1 MQHAWLRMFMHV
13 LVYDPAKAS
22 PRALETLV
30 TYARL
35 GVGRPGCGALQD
47 DLATMFQSAGTLTFD
62 LNVSDNENLAIAGSK
77 VQKVRAHGATRSS
90 TMISTQ
96 KHNCRVD

>member
-1 MQHAWLRMFMHV
+1 MFMHV